1 MVEMELIAVR
11 VELPGNTP
19 VVVLRERGGDGRLL
33 PIFIGQ
39 PEATA
44 IAFAL
49 DGVRTPRPMTHDLMR
64 DLLEELGA
72 TVERVVVTHLD
83 EGTFYAEIH
92 MKAGGD
98 DHRISSRP
106 SDAMALA
113 LRIDCPIFAADEVIA
128 EAGLVPE
135 DDDPESD
142 DEVPGDDVVE
152 QFREFID
159 NVNPDDFG
167 S

>member
-1 MVEMELIAVR
+1 
-11 VELPGNTP
+11 
-19 VVVLRERGGDGRLL
+19 
-33 PIFIGQ
+33 
-39 PEATA
+39 
-44 IAFAL
+44 
-49 DGVRTPRPMTHDLMR
+49 MTHDLMR

-98 DHRISSRP
+98 DHRVSSRP

-113 LRIDCPIFAADEVIA
+113 LRIDCPIFAADEVVA
-128 EAGLVPE
+128 EAGMVPE
-135 DDDPESD
+135 DE
-142 DEVPGDDVVE
+142 GDDGSAPPAEEVVD
-152 QFREFID
+152 QFREFLD
-159 NVNPDDFG
+159 NVNPDDFA